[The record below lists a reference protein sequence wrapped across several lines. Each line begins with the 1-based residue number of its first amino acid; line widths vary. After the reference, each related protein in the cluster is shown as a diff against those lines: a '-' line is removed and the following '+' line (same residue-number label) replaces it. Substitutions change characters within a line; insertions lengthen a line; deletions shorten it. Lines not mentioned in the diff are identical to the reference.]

1 MNQIPVVHI
10 ITKMELGG
18 AQQVALDILS
28 QMDHHRFTPVLIT
41 GPEGYLLDEARSM
54 GFEVHIAK
62 SMEREIR
69 PVRDF
74 VAYREIREILSGIP
88 EAAVVHTHSSK
99 AGILGRWAAAK
110 AGIPVIIHTI
120 HGFGIP
126 PTQPL
131 YMRSVLR
138 IAERL
143 TSRIS
148 THLVAVSESNRSDG
162 VRWGIF
168 GADKCSVIYCGFDL
182 EPIYTALPIREDLE
196 SSHGIPLQAPLV
208 LMVACLK
215 PQKAPLDYVRVA
227 ETVHGSRPDAH
238 FMVAGDG
245 ELAGEMVREV
255 KRAGLEE
262 KFHLLGWRND
272 VFSLM
277 KSSDLVVLTSLWEGL
292 PLVIPQAH
300 AAGKPFIATSVDGSV
315 EAIADGVN
323 GFLCPP
329 RESGAMADRI
339 LTILS
344 DPDLAK
350 RMGDEGKERAKL
362 FNRERMVRMYEDLY
376 SKLLDEKG
384 VYPGS

>member
-1 MNQIPVVHI
+1 MNTVRVVHI

-28 QMDHHRFTPVLIT
+28 QMDRNRFTPVLIT
-41 GPEGYLLDEARSM
+41 GPEGYLLDGAMSM
-54 GFEVHIAK
+54 GFEVYIAE

-69 PVRDF
+69 PINDF
-74 VAYREIREILSGIP
+74 KAYKEIAGILSGIP
-88 EAAVVHTHSSK
+88 ETAIVHTHSSK
-99 AGILGRWAAAK
+99 AGILGRWAAVK
-110 AGIPVIIHTI
+110 TDVPVIIHTI
-120 HGFGIP
+120 HGFGVT

-131 YMRSVLR
+131 YMRYALR

-162 VRWGIF
+162 IRWGVF
-168 GADKCSVIYCGFDL
+168 RSDKCSVIYCGFGL
-182 EPIYTALPIREDLE
+182 EPIYAARPIREDLE
-196 SSHGIPLQAPLV
+196 RSHGIPLRAPLV
-208 LMVACLK
+208 LMAACLK

-245 ELAGEMVREV
+245 ELAGDMAREV
-255 KRAGLEE
+255 KRAGLEGA
-262 KFHLLGWRND
+262 FHLLGWRDD

-277 KSSDLVVLTSLWEGL
+277 KSSDVVILTSLWEGL

-315 EAIADGVN
+315 EAITDGVD
-323 GFLCPP
+323 GF
-329 RESGAMADRI
+329 
-339 LTILS
+339 
-344 DPDLAK
+344 
-350 RMGDEGKERAKL
+350 
-362 FNRERMVRMYEDLY
+362 
-376 SKLLDEKG
+376 
-384 VYPGS
+384 